1 MKTPARVVAWLIPF
15 LLVGCVHKNTTQVQ
29 PLAPPIEDA
38 PPPQPSLAPADLPP
52 PVVTVPPQTSST
64 DANANAQTQPPPKPP
79 VRHKRP
85 QQQPAPPPQPS
96 QQATNESSGVSAIGQ
111 LSSGAPS
118 DQKQQTSDSIAAT
131 EKGLNGITRGL
142 NDQEQ
147 KTAAQIREWLK
158 QARKALDS
166 GDVDGAHTLVAK
178 AKALL
183 TELNQ

>member
-1 MKTPARVVAWLIPF
+1 MKTPARLAAWLIPF
-15 LLVGCVHKNTTQVQ
+15 LLVGCFHRNVTQVQ
-29 PLAPPIEDA
+29 PLAPPIEDT

-52 PVVTVPPQTSST
+52 PVVTVPPQTPTT
-64 DANANAQTQPPPKPP
+64 DADAQTQPPPKPP
-79 VRHKRP
+79 VKHKKP
-85 QQQPAPPPQPS
+85 QQQPTPPT
-96 QQATNESSGVSAIGQ
+96 QQAATETSGVSAIGQ

-131 EKGLNGITRGL
+131 ERGLNGITRGL

-166 GDVDGAHTLVAK
+166 GDVDGASTLAAK